1 MKQASKSFT
10 DNDPVLHSLLSQSSY
25 TGRTGKEHSSTAN
38 STENNLRIIYDF
50 IEREKPSNT
59 LEIGMAFAMSSLVF
73 ARYHERKHSPPP
85 PHVAID
91 PFQTTHW
98 DSIGLIHLEQVGLKE
113 RVTLMEEYSCIALP
127 NLMQNKKKFD
137 FIYVDGSHIFE
148 DVFVDFY
155 YSSRLLNE
163 NGIILFDDSTDKHV
177 RKVLQFIKKNMSEHF
192 QQIDLSAYGLNPE
205 KKIRYNVAQRLGKT
219 QATAFRKIGSAKRD
233 WNVKFV
239 EF

>member
-1 MKQASKSFT
+1 MKQESKSFT
-10 DNDPVLHSLLSQSSY
+10 DNHPVLRTLLSQSSC
-25 TGRTGKEHSSTAN
+25 TGRTGKEHSSAAN

-50 IEREKPSNT
+50 IEQEKPNST

-73 ARYHERKHSPPP
+73 SRHHERKQSPPP
-85 PHVAID
+85 SHVAID

-98 DSIGLIHLEQVGLKE
+98 DSIGLMNLEQAGLKE

-127 NLMQNKKKFD
+127 KLLQNKKNFD

-155 YSSRLLNE
+155 YSARLLNK

-192 QQIDLSAYGLNPE
+192 QQIDLSAYGLNPQ
-205 KKIRYNVAQRLGKT
+205 KKIRYSVAQRLGKT
-219 QATAFRKIGSAKRD
+219 QATAFRKTGSAERD
-233 WNVKFV
+233 
-239 EF
+239 